1 MSKNNAKDQ
10 SETLRRDALAI
21 IVRHSWPATLVPHG
35 VAMKTVYP
43 RVGFRLI
50 QQELRRLGYSSQD
63 SFSALKMLR
72 DRHIVELSGSSKLP
86 RVQLS

>member
-1 MSKNNAKDQ
+1 MSQNNTKDQ

-21 IVRHSWPATLVPHG
+21 IVHHSWPVTIVPHG
-35 VAMKTVYP
+35 AAMKTVYP
-43 RVGFRLI
+43 RIGFRLI

-63 SFSALKMLR
+63 SFAALKMLR
-72 DRHIVELSGSSKLP
+72 DRNIVELSGPSTLP